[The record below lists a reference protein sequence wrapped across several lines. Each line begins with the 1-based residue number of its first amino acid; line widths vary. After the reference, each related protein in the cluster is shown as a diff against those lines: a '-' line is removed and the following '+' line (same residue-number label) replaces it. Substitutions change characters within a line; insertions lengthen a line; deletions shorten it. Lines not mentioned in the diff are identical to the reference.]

1 MPLHFARSTFARIFT
16 QRCFY
21 LFATLLL
28 FLVALPFLGQT
39 VGGRIAANGI
49 NLLILLAAIAAVGRS
64 KLSFLIGVL
73 LAVPMVAF
81 QLLGF
86 SLNETRYLALTWLF
100 GAAFYFAT
108 IAYLL
113 RYVFSPEVMSEDK
126 LYGAASAYL
135 MLGLLWVYFYLL
147 ADYFYP
153 GSFSIGGSVAQLTAS
168 DLIYFT
174 FTVLTTTGF
183 GDVTPVL
190 PLSRA
195 LVTLEQLIGTLF
207 IAILIAR
214 LAGIYP
220 AKAGK

>member
-1 MPLHFARSTFARIFT
+1 MPLHFVRGAFARVFT

-21 LFATLLL
+21 LFFALLML
-28 FLVALPFLGQT
+28 LVALPFLGQT

-49 NLLILLAAIAAVGRS
+49 NLLILLTAIAAVGRS
-64 KLSFLIGVL
+64 KLSFLIGAL
-73 LAVPMVAF
+73 LAVPTVAF

-86 SLNETRYLALTWLF
+86 NLDETRYLALAWIF

-108 IAYLL
+108 IVYLL
-113 RYVFSPEVMSEDK
+113 RYVFSPEVMSVDK
-126 LYGAASAYL
+126 LYGAASVYL
-135 MLGLLWVYFYLL
+135 MLGLLWLYFYLL
-147 ADYFYP
+147 ADYFFP
-153 GSFSIGGSVAQLTAS
+153 GSFLIGGSVAQLTAS

-183 GDVTPVL
+183 GDVTPAL
-190 PLSRA
+190 PLARA
-195 LVTLEQLIGTLF
+195 LVTLEQLSGTLF

-220 AKAGK
+220 AKAEE

>member
-1 MPLHFARSTFARIFT
+1 VPLHFVRGAFARVFT

-21 LFATLLL
+21 LFFALLML
-28 FLVALPFLGQT
+28 LVALPFLGQT

-49 NLLILLAAIAAVGRS
+49 NLLILLTAIAAVGRS
-64 KLSFLIGVL
+64 RGAFLIGVL

-86 SLNETRYLALTWLF
+86 SLGETRYLALTWVF

-108 IAYLL
+108 IVYLL
-113 RYVFSPEVMSEDK
+113 RYVFSPEVMSVDK
-126 LYGAASAYL
+126 LYGAASVYL
-135 MLGLLWVYFYLL
+135 MLGLLWLYFYLL
-147 ADYFYP
+147 ADYFFP
-153 GSFSIGGSVAQLTAS
+153 GSFSIGGSVARLTAS

-183 GDVTPVL
+183 GDVTPAL
-190 PLSRA
+190 PLARA
-195 LVTLEQLIGTLF
+195 LVTLEQLSGTLF

-220 AKAGK
+220 AKADK

>member
-1 MPLHFARSTFARIFT
+1 MPLHFTRSAFARVFA

-21 LFATLLL
+21 LFFALLL
-28 FLVALPFLGQT
+28 LLVAVPFLGQT
-39 VGGRIAANGI
+39 VGGRIVANGI
-49 NLLILLAAIAAVGRS
+49 NLFILLAAIAAVGRS
-64 KLSFLIGVL
+64 MGSFLVGVL
-73 LAVPMVAF
+73 LALPTIAF

-86 SLNETRYLALTWLF
+86 SLDETRYLAWGWMF
-100 GAAFYFAT
+100 GAAFYFTT

-113 RYVFSPEVMSEDK
+113 RYVFSPEVMSVDK

-135 MLGLLWVYFYLL
+135 MLGLLWLYFYLI
-147 ADYFYP
+147 ADYLFP
-153 GSFSIGGSVAQLTAS
+153 GSFAIGGTVAKLGAS

-190 PLSRA
+190 PLARS
-195 LVTLEQLIGTLF
+195 LVTLEQLSGTLF

-220 AKAGK
+220 AKSGA